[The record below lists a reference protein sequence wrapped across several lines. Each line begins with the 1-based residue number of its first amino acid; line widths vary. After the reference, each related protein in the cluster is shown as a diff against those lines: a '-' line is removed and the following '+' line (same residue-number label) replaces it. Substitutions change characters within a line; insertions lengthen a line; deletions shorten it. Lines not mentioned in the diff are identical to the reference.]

1 MKQWFAKDGKST
13 TSISISRE
21 WSSAGWT
28 NVVKTISQIKDEK
41 LGTCEKTD
49 WICVN
54 GAVIYI
60 KADNFYY
67 KSCPLM
73 IGDGQCNKNVTN
85 KGGRRWRCELCD
97 QSVDECDHRYIL
109 SLQIEDHTGLTWLT
123 AFQESGE
130 ELMGM
135 SAKDL
140 HFMKFEKQDDDGLLK
155 FLRQVMF
162 TNIYSS

>member
-1 MKQWFAKDGKST
+1 ANKLKQWYANDGKSI

-21 WSSAGWT
+21 WSCAGRID
-28 NVVKTISQIKDEK
+28 VVKTISQIKDEK
-41 LGTCEKTD
+41 LGTSGKPG

-67 KSCPLM
+67 TSC
-73 IGDGQCNKNVTN
+73 IGDGQCNKKVTKN
-85 KGGRRWRCELCD
+85 GDGRWWCDLCD

-109 SLQIEDHTGLTWLT
+109 SLHIEDHTGLTWVT
-123 AFQESGE
+123 AFHESGE

-135 SAKDL
+135 SAKEL
-140 HFMKFEKQDDDGLLK
+140 HFMKFENKTTTG
-155 FLRQVMF
+155 F
-162 TNIYSS
+162 